1 MVLRPSSSCEH
12 RWSLNALLL
21 CHACSGQT
29 GSLDVALHRLHRLDA
44 MNRFVVKR
52 DLAPEQE
59 GHCVVRWCC
68 SCSSSDVEKGRV
80 TAVKLK
86 RASLAH
92 STRTHHLQK
101 PMRAAMRCII
111 SSVSES

>member
-1 MVLRPSSSCEH
+1 MLSSRGMSRVTLVYQRRSHGVEAIIVLRTPLVP
-12 RWSLNALLL
+12 LNALLL

-68 SCSSSDVEKGRV
+68 SCSSESMWRKG
-80 TAVKLK
+80 
-86 RASLAH
+86 
-92 STRTHHLQK
+92 
-101 PMRAAMRCII
+101 
-111 SSVSES
+111 E